1 MAVKVT
7 VFSDYICPFC
17 FVAAARLERLSQEVP
32 LEVEWKG
39 VEIHPETPDEGEPMS
54 PELQQKLM
62 NPWGPVQ
69 HFVTEEGLEFKV
81 PPVLANSRLAL
92 EATEYAGEQGKLA
105 QFHRAVFEGYWQ
117 QGRDISR
124 IEVLAEIAGEVGL
137 DPAGLRSYLEAGKG
151 RAKLQ
156 VSMEEA
162 ARHQVAGVPSFVFG
176 GRFFLEGVQAYDVLK
191 RAVLKAAEAQ
201 GTP

>member
-17 FVAAARLERLSQEVP
+17 FVAAARLERLSREVP

-39 VEIHPETPDEGEPMS
+39 VEIHPETPNEGEPMS

-69 HFVTEEGLEFKV
+69 DFVTEEGLEFRV

-92 EATEYAGEQGKLA
+92 EATEYAREQGKFP

-117 QGRDISR
+117 HGRDIGR
-124 IEVLAEIAGEVGL
+124 LAVLGEIAREVGL
-137 DPAGLRSYLEAGKG
+137 DPAALEGYLKEG
-151 RAKLQ
+151 RGRPKLQ
-156 VSMEEA
+156 ASMEEA
-162 ARHQVAGVPSFVFG
+162 ATHQVAGVPSFVFA

-191 RAVLKAAEAQ
+191 RAALKAAQ
-201 GTP
+201 DTT